1 MSKGK
6 EKGQLVRLTVRDYQL
21 LREALV
27 MADEWRG
34 SRNAADLPEFNEMSD
49 ERWAT
54 LRKIR
59 ECVYPRKASRADAPL
74 IAGDALGGPS
84 P

>member
-1 MSKGK
+1 MASRTVKPLP
-6 EKGQLVRLTVRDYQL
+6 GQMVRLTVRDYQL

-27 MADEWRG
+27 MADHEKGGLMPEDW
-34 SRNAADLPEFNEMSD
+34 PEFEEMSN

-59 ECVYPRKASRADAPL
+59 LAVYPRKQKV
-74 IAGDALGGPS
+74 IA
-84 P
+84 